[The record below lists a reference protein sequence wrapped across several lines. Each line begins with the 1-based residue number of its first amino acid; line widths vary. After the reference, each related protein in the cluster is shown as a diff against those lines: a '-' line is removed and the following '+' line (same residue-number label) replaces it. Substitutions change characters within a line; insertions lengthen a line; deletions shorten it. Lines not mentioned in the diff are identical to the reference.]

1 MSSALRTFLLCCA
14 ACGAAAAAAEPPAG
28 PDPKAEVSLSAE
40 ALEEAAESKSK
51 ETGTAVELTLPQAAQ
66 PAAAEAPSADDKLL
80 ETALLPFAEEPG
92 DEAFKSAWQAYRRG
106 RLESLIDASADASLA
121 GYPLADYLTL
131 WRLNLQLKRDEYD
144 QSVIDAYLK
153 FIDAHQGQYLG
164 ERSASDFLM
173 AKKDELTPELFDRLY
188 QRLQWN
194 KEEPPILA
202 WHYWYA
208 FDSVPIGTIK
218 TFLRETNASGEP
230 YRALND
236 RVIAADPS
244 WAWNSAIILL
254 QKRRYAELRHVL
266 DEADEAQLPASKADL
281 RAITDNPKR
290 WIARHSAA
298 NGKTALFTALRL
310 ANADQD
316 KAADYLNKTLPRMTA
331 ADRSLALAYLGYE
344 SAKDL
349 NVSATSFFDRAGTS
363 FMKHPLFVKRDRAA
377 GWAVRAYLRAGSWK
391 RVNAMIGVMSA
402 DAQAKESWT
411 YWKAR
416 ALAAM
421 KRPAEAE
428 PLYRRIAGNV
438 SFYGKLACDELG
450 IPYAGET
457 VHDTALTEAA
467 KKRWSSDAGIARAR
481 TFYRLELYGL
491 GHREWNWS
499 MRGLKGRDYIELA
512 AYALDER
519 LIHRMINTSA
529 RAGNGLVSF
538 SQLYPMPHRSAV
550 TRIADEQGVSPA
562 WVYGIIR
569 QESRF
574 MPSASSSVGA
584 RGLMQIMPATER
596 WLVRKLA
603 MPSQAE
609 SGLSPLDWNMTLG
622 SAYLGMLLD
631 KFDGSYVLA
640 SAAYNAGAGRSRA
653 WRRALDVPMEA
664 AVFIETIPF
673 YETRG
678 YVKNVL
684 SNTQTYA
691 TIAHRAQGRF
701 KDFIGSVAPAEAETD
716 SDMP

>member
-1 MSSALRTFLLCCA
+1 MSFALRRFLLCCA
-14 ACGAAAAAAEPPAG
+14 ACGTAAAAAEPSAV
-28 PDPKAEVSLSAE
+28 PDPGAEVSLPAA
-40 ALEEAAESKSK
+40 ALEQAADSESK
-51 ETGTAVELTLPQAAQ
+51 EAGAAVELTLPRASQ
-66 PAAAEAPSADDKLL
+66 AAAEPADDRLL
-80 ETALLPFAEEPG
+80 ETALQPFAEEPG
-92 DEAFKSAWQAYRRG
+92 DAAFKSAWQAYRRG
-106 RLESLIDASADASLA
+106 RLDELLAASADGSLA

-131 WRLNLQLKRDEYD
+131 WRLNLQLKRDEFD

-173 AKKDELTPELFDRLY
+173 AKKDGLAPELFDRLY
-188 QRLQWN
+188 GRLQWN

-208 FDSVPIGTIK
+208 FDAVPIGTIK
-218 TFLRETNASGEP
+218 TFLRDTGASGEP

-236 RVIAADPS
+236 RVLSADPS
-244 WAWNSAIILL
+244 WAWDSMIILL
-254 QKRRYAELRHVL
+254 QKRRYSELRHVL
-266 DEADEAQLPASKADL
+266 DQADEARLPTSKADL
-281 RAITDNPKR
+281 RAIADNPKR
-290 WIARHSAA
+290 WLSRHKGAA
-298 NGKTALFTALRL
+298 AGRTALFAALRL
-310 ANADQD
+310 ANSDQD
-316 KAADYLNKTLPRMTA
+316 AAADFLNRSLPKMTA
-331 ADRSLALAYLGYE
+331 SDRSLALGYLGYE
-344 SAKDL
+344 RAKDL
-349 NVSATSFFDRAGTS
+349 SVTATSFFDRAGTG
-363 FMKHPLFVKRDRAA
+363 FAKHPLFVRSSRAA
-377 GWAVRAYLRAGSWK
+377 GWAVRAYLRDGSWK
-391 RVNAMIGVMSA
+391 QVNAVISA
-402 DAQAKESWT
+402 MPPETQEKETWI

-416 ALAAM
+416 ALAAL

-428 PLYRRIAGNV
+428 ALYRRIAGNV

-450 IPYAGET
+450 IAYAGET
-457 VHDTALTEAA
+457 VKDPVLGEAA
-467 KKRWSSDAGIARAR
+467 QKRWSTDAGIARAR

-512 AYALDER
+512 SYALKER
-519 LIHRMINTSA
+519 LIHRMINTSD
-529 RAGNGLVSF
+529 RAGKDLVSF

-574 MPSASSSVGA
+574 MPSVSSAVGA

-603 MPSQAE
+603 MPPQEE

-622 SAYLGMLLD
+622 SAYLGMLLE

-640 SAAYNAGAGRSRA
+640 SAAYNAGAARSRA
-653 WRRALDVPMEA
+653 WRRALDAPMEA

-673 YETRG
+673 HETRG

-684 SNTQTYA
+684 SNTHTYA

-701 KDFIGSVAPAEAETD
+701 KDFIGSVVPAVSETD